1 MNKLASK
8 KESFLNDVDEVKDEE
23 VKGIELTDIEIVQEI
38 EKLIQT
44 LMKKKGDKYILSI
57 GKLKGCIE
65 KLNVK

>member
-1 MNKLASK
+1 LAGK
-8 KESFLNDVDEVKDEE
+8 KESFLNDGDEQEKKEE
-23 VKGIELTDIEIVQEI
+23 VELTDIEIVQEI
-38 EKLIQT
+38 ERLIQT